1 MAKKRITKVYTK
13 TGDEGVTSL
22 VGGMRVSKASARVE
36 AYGDVDELNAVLGL
50 TRSALRNKGL
60 DKTLET
66 IQKDLFI
73 VGADLASP
81 QGLEVPRIS
90 QERIAA
96 LEHSIDELLL
106 ELEPLKEFIL
116 PGGRPGGAY
125 LHFART
131 VARRAERKVAGLM
144 EEEGPESGRN
154 VLVYLNRLS
163 DLLFVMARI
172 ENKENEFGETYA
184 EFGRK

>member
-13 TGDEGVTSL
+13 TGDEGLTSL
-22 VGGMRVSKASARVE
+22 VGGMRVSKASSRVD

-50 TRSALRNKGL
+50 ARSAVRNKGL
-60 DKTLET
+60 GGILET
-66 IQKDLFI
+66 VQKDLFI

-81 QGLEVPRIS
+81 QGLDVPRIN
-90 QERIAA
+90 QERIEA
-96 LEHSIDELLL
+96 LEHAIDELLL

-131 VARRAERKVAGLM
+131 VARRAERKVARLM
-144 EEEGPESGRN
+144 EEEGPESGRT